1 MDPDDAAGAEDTSA
15 HPGAH
20 SSAGSAASDA
30 SNSDSGKA
38 EATDGSSVA
47 PSGSAEESVAD
58 LAEDAGASHDGAP
71 GEDARESAGTGGRD
85 VEVPMRV
92 YKTVTVFST
101 LFAVAFVLGGFLLL
115 DRATDRATASLSE
128 VDPVLA
134 VLGLLGIVAGAAV
147 YAFGT
152 RFRAEGMGTPKD
164 RPDEPPDDE

>member
-1 MDPDDAAGAEDTSA
+1 MAPEDAPDSDAATGDPEVGAPTADDASGQPTTDAPRT
-15 HPGAH
+15 
-20 SSAGSAASDA
+20 DA
-30 SNSDSGKA
+30 SERPGDQ
-38 EATDGSSVA
+38 
-47 PSGSAEESVAD
+47 SGS
-58 LAEDAGASHDGAP
+58 GG
-71 GEDARESAGTGGRD
+71 GGRD

-128 VDPVLA
+128 VDPILA